1 MFSGIVE
8 QLGEVISVVPRG
20 RGKTLQIRSPLPVS
34 AAAGVGS
41 ADREQ
46 VGLGDSIAVMGV
58 CLTVE
63 AIEPPYTF
71 TLAAGAET
79 LETTIIGGLRAGD
92 RVQLE
97 RALRMGDRLD
107 GHMVQGHV
115 DGVGIVQSLSQERES
130 WILWLQPPPNL
141 MRYIATKGSIAI
153 NGVSLTVNE
162 VLSDTCRINI
172 VPYTIIETLLGD
184 LVSGSHVNIEVDM
197 VARYLER
204 LLSAR
209 SGDGEHSGKLSF
221 ERLAQLGYRS
231 G

>member
-8 QLGEVISVVPRG
+8 QFGMVTSVAPRG

-63 AIEPPYTF
+63 AIEAPDSF

-115 DGVGIVQSLSQERES
+115 DGVGIVQSMSQERES
-130 WILWLQPPPNL
+130 WILWLQPPP
-141 MRYIATKGSIAI
+141 
-153 NGVSLTVNE
+153 
-162 VLSDTCRINI
+162 
-172 VPYTIIETLLGD
+172 
-184 LVSGSHVNIEVDM
+184 
-197 VARYLER
+197 
-204 LLSAR
+204 
-209 SGDGEHSGKLSF
+209 
-221 ERLAQLGYRS
+221 
-231 G
+231 